1 MKIKKCKR
9 SLKRTFA
16 LALSLV
22 MLLLL
27 CPVIHAEASDVT
39 TYDVG
44 AYKGD
49 KAETEWTYP
58 TQEGKVFAGWY
69 TDETYTKVYEDTTGE
84 AYAKFVNDNMLVVKK
99 QLNSGAVR
107 SDDKAN
113 IRFLTA
119 IDSLNYSNAT
129 FHVAMPATDKQ
140 WTMKEQT
147 AYSSVLVDGET
158 YPYTA
163 ADVFGEGAK
172 YFVVHSLKGIPQSA
186 FDNEIQISVSWR
198 TLDGTDVMVAQP
210 SFSVKEEI
218 DYAIKITSGCTEA
231 DCDGIYGHNGICSAN
246 DAHYQ
251 AAVYNETDS
260 VYEISNAGQLF
271 WFAAKVNSGDH
282 KIDGILMKDIDL
294 ENREWTPIGNFDGKS
309 GSGYTTLTDTS
320 KMDTTTDAYRGS
332 FDGSGKTISG
342 LKLTATTDANSNVGL
357 FGLVIG
363 GKIQNFTVNGEIQI
377 AVTDAEGRIGVIGQ
391 CDSTTVSGIES
402 SVNITVADGAKSC
415 YVGGV
420 VGDIQRDSTIEKCV
434 WYGAID
440 ADECSIGSFGGIVG
454 RTGPSTI
461 TNCASYGTLQ
471 GAASSS
477 SQQLHGIIGLANN
490 ASMNISNCL
499 FAGNVEASGSYATAV
514 THAGTNCK
522 DRISTVLDNIYYAEG
537 SATKIV
543 LYNGKDGTGTTEYDT
558 LQQTLAATVSCL
570 TKEQLSDGTAVLS
583 LNGNAADGVWKLDT
597 FTINGTEYKLPGFD
611 GETVTA
617 G

>member
-58 TQEGKVFAGWY
+58 TQEGKIFAGWY
-69 TDETYTKVYEDTTGE
+69 TDETYKTVYTKTSGT
-84 AYAKFVNDNMLVVKK
+84 AYAKFVDDNVLVVKK
-99 QLNSGAVR
+99 QLNSGV
-107 SDDKAN
+107 SYDSETAN

-119 IDSLNYSNAT
+119 IDSLAYFSVT
-129 FHVAMPATDKQ
+129 FHVAMLATDKQ
-140 WTMKEQT
+140 WTMTERN
-147 AYSSVLVDGET
+147 ACSSVLVDGVT

-163 ADVFGEGAK
+163 EQVFGTGAE

-186 FDNEIQISVSWR
+186 FDNEIQVSVSWE
-198 TLDGTDVMVAQP
+198 TLDGTVVTVKQS
-210 SFSVKEEI
+210 SFSVGYEM
-218 DYAIKITSGCTEA
+218 DYASGACACKEA
-231 DCDGIYGHNGICSAN
+231 GCEGAYGYNGICSA
-246 DAHYQ
+246 DAAHYQ
-251 AAVYNETDS
+251 AAVLNETDS

-271 WFAAKVNSGDH
+271 WFAAKVNSEDYN
-282 KIDGILMKDIDL
+282 INGILMKDIDL
-294 ENREWTPIGNFDGKS
+294 ENREWTPIGNFDG
-309 GSGYTTLTDTS
+309 
-320 KMDTTTDAYRGS
+320 DARKIEKAYKGS
-332 FDGSGKTISG
+332 FDGNGKTISG
-342 LKLTATTDANSNVGL
+342 LKLTTTATNSNVGL
-357 FGLVIG
+357 FGLVICG
-363 GKIQNFTVNGEIQI
+363 TIQNFTVNGEIQI
-377 AVTDAEGRIGVIGQ
+377 AVADGDGRIGVIGQ
-391 CDSTTVSGIES
+391 CDYTTVSGIKS
-402 SVNITVADGAKSC
+402 SVNITVADGAKSY

-420 VGDIQRDSTIEKCV
+420 VGDIQRNSTVEKCV

-440 ADECSIGSFGGIVG
+440 AGKCSIGSFGGIVG

-477 SQQLHGIIGLANN
+477 SQQLHGIIGWANN
-490 ASMNISNCL
+490 ADMIISNCL

-522 DRISTVLDNIYYAEG
+522 NRISKVLNNIYYAEG

-558 LQQTLAATVSCL
+558 LQQTLAKTVKPL
-570 TKEQLSDGTAVLS
+570 TKEQLSNGEAVSL
-583 LNGNAADGVWKLDT
+583 LNGDAADGVWKLDT

-611 GETVTA
+611 GETVKA

>member
-119 IDSLNYSNAT
+119 IDSLNYSNVT

-140 WTMKEQT
+140 WTMTETT
-147 AYSSVLVDGET
+147 AYSSVLVDGVT

-163 ADVFGEGAK
+163 EQVFGDGAV
-172 YFVVHSLKGIPQSA
+172 YFVVHSLKGIPQNA
-186 FDNEIQISVSWR
+186 FDNDIQVSVSWE
-198 TLDGTDVMVAQP
+198 TLDGTVVTVKQS
-210 SFSVKEEI
+210 SFSVGYEM
-218 DYAIKITSGCTEA
+218 DYASGACACKEA
-231 DCDGIYGHNGICSAN
+231 DCEGAYGYNGICSA
-246 DAHYQ
+246 DETHYQ
-251 AAVYNETDS
+251 AAVLNETDS

-271 WFAAKVNSGDH
+271 WFAAKVNSEDYN
-282 KIDGILMKDIDL
+282 INGILMKDIDL
-294 ENREWTPIGNFDGKS
+294 ENREWTPIGNFDG
-309 GSGYTTLTDTS
+309 
-320 KMDTTTDAYRGS
+320 DARNIDKAYKGS
-332 FDGSGKTISG
+332 FDGNGKTISG
-342 LKLTATTDANSNVGL
+342 LKLTATTDEKSNVGL
-357 FGLVIG
+357 FGVVIG
-363 GKIQNFTVNGEIQI
+363 GTIQNFTVNGEIQI
-377 AVTDAEGRIGVIGQ
+377 AVNDGDGRIGVIGQ
-391 CDSTTVSGIES
+391 CDSTTVSGIKS
-402 SVNITVADGAKSC
+402 SVNITVADGAKSY

-420 VGDIQRDSTIEKCV
+420 VGDIQRNSTVEKCV

-440 ADECSIGSFGGIVG
+440 AGTCSIGSFGGIVG

-558 LQQTLAATVSCL
+558 LQQTLAKTVKPL
-570 TKEQLSDGTAVLS
+570 TKEQLSNGEAVSL
-583 LNGNAADGVWKLDT
+583 LNGDAADGVWKLDT
-597 FTINGTEYKLPGFD
+597 FTINGEEYTLPGFD
-611 GETVTA
+611 GETVKA

>member
-1 MKIKKCKR
+1 MLKKKSIKTGK
-9 SLKRTFA
+9 SL
-16 LALSLV
+16 LAFLLAAV
-22 MLLLL
+22 MVLAMI
-27 CPVIHAEASDVT
+27 PVVAVHAETA

-44 AYKGD
+44 SYKGE
-49 KAETEWTYP
+49 KTTAEWTYP

-69 TDETYTKVYEDTTGE
+69 TDETYKTVYTKTSGT

-119 IDSLNYSNAT
+119 IDSLNYSNVT

-147 AYSSVLVDGET
+147 AYSSVLVDGEA

-186 FDNEIQISVSWR
+186 FDNEIQVSVSWE
-198 TLDGTDVMVAQP
+198 TLDGTVVTVKQS
-210 SFSVKEEI
+210 SFSVGYEM
-218 DYAIKITSGCTEA
+218 DYASGACACEEA
-231 DCDGIYGHNGICSAN
+231 DCEGAYGYNGICSAN

-251 AAVYNETDS
+251 AAVYNETGS

-271 WFAAKVNSGDH
+271 WFAAKVNSGTYE
-282 KIDGILMKDIDL
+282 IDGILMKDIDL
-294 ENREWTPIGNFDGKS
+294 ENREWTPIGNFDG
-309 GSGYTTLTDTS
+309 TS
-320 KMDTTTDAYRGS
+320 TYKNSQMDTDSEAYRGS
-332 FDGSGKTISG
+332 FDGNGKTISG
-342 LKLTATTDANSNVGL
+342 LKLTTTTDEKSNVGL
-357 FGLVIG
+357 FGFVIG
-363 GKIQNFTVNGEIQI
+363 GTIQNFTVNGEIQI
-377 AVTDAEGRIGVIGQ
+377 AVNDGDGRIGVIGQ

-420 VGDIQRDSTIEKCV
+420 VGDGQRNSTIEKCV

-440 ADECSIGSFGGIVG
+440 AGTCPIGYFGGIVG
-454 RTGPSTI
+454 RTGPSII

-490 ASMNISNCL
+490 RDMIISNCL
-499 FAGNVEASGSYATAV
+499 FAGNVKSSSKYATAV
-514 THAGTNCK
+514 ANVGTNCK
-522 DRISTVLDNIYYAEG
+522 VDAVLDNVYYAEG
-537 SATKIV
+537 SATNIV
-543 LYNGKDGTGTTEYDT
+543 MYNGKDGTGTTESDT

-611 GETVTA
+611 GETVKA